1 MEEWTLLESDKII
14 LANNFISLLIKYC
27 LISCT
32 YIFISYLISAFQD
45 LQNEKP

>member
-14 LANNFISLLIKYC
+14 LANNFISFLIK
-27 LISCT
+27 